1 MKLSK
6 ETLEVLKN
14 FASINNGL
22 EFKEGNVLST
32 MSASKTVLV
41 RAELKDSF
49 PETFCVYDLNQFLSV
64 YSINKDP
71 EIDFDE
77 FNVIFKTQRSK
88 TRYRKTAKH
97 MIVTAPDKS
106 LNIGEPD
113 VAFTLSQEDY
123 RDIIDSAK
131 VLQSPHIAV
140 ESTGDKIVLTCY
152 NAKDDSAHTNSIEVA
167 EGNGKSFKVVFLT
180 ENIKM
185 ITGSYDVEISYKG
198 FTSFK
203 NKVSNIQY
211 WIASEA
217 KESNY
222 GG

>member
-49 PETFCVYDLNQFLSV
+49 PETFCVYDLNQYLSV

>member
-167 EGNGKSFKVVFLT
+167 EGNGNSFKVVFLT

-185 ITGSYDVEISYKG
+185 ITGSYDVEISFKG

>member
-167 EGNGKSFKVVFLT
+167 EGNGNSFKVVFLT

>member
-22 EFKEGNVLST
+22 EFKEGNLLST

-167 EGNGKSFKVVFLT
+167 EGNGNSFKVVFLT

-185 ITGSYDVEISYKG
+185 IAGSYDVEISFKG